1 MGVRDVISTVVQL
14 PALLKLKK
22 AMTPRPPDEQGS
34 LGELAERNATMFGE
48 RTALVF
54 EGESVTWAE
63 LNARANR
70 FAGVLRDAGVEPGD
84 AVSVMMQNSIDMLA
98 VVLAANK
105 IGLIA
110 SLINTNLTGR
120 PLSHCL
126 TVTQSKKCV
135 FGAELSEAIAGVKS
149 ELHLEEGSDYL
160 FVPDNEAPAPN
171 WATDFMALSQGQSE
185 ANPAD
190 TANRTL
196 GEQAFHIFTS
206 GTTGLPKAAIVSNWR
221 CLMGGGAAARGGLRI
236 TEKDRLYCCMPLYH
250 GSALIIGF
258 GAVLDSGASMFL
270 RRRFSASAFLG
281 DVREHGCTAL
291 LYIGELCRYLMA
303 TPPLPDDAN
312 NPVRT
317 AMGNGLRPDLWLD
330 FKSRFGIERISEF
343 YAASEG
349 NISFANFLN
358 KDCTI
363 GLTSNRVAVVAYDVD
378 ADEIVP
384 GDDGKCRNV
393 ASGEP
398 GLLLGHINPLAKF
411 EGYTDAEA
419 TERKIVRDA
428 FEEGDAWFNT
438 GDLIREVDVGFTL
451 GYPHYQFVDR
461 VGDTF
466 RWKSEN
472 VSTNEVGEI
481 LNGFDDVEFCNVYGV
496 EVPGSDGRAG
506 MAAVRLA
513 EGVDGLRL
521 DALAAWV
528 NRELPSYA
536 RPIFVRQQSDIDVT
550 GTFKMV
556 KGDLRREAYD
566 ITAID
571 DPVFVMKPGSSEYEL
586 LDEEYLKTIQAG
598 EAGF

>member
-14 PALLKLKK
+14 PALLQLKK
-22 AMTPRPPDEQGS
+22 AMTPRPPQERGS
-34 LGELAERNATMFGE
+34 LGELAERNAANFGD
-48 RTALVF
+48 RPALVF
-54 EGESVTWAE
+54 EGHAVTWAE
-63 LNARANR
+63 FNARANR
-70 FAGVLRDAGVEPGD
+70 FAGTLQEAGLEPGD
-84 AVSVMMQNSIDMLA
+84 SVSVMMPNGIDMLA
-98 VVLAANK
+98 IAVAANK
-105 IGLIA
+105 LGVIA

-126 TVTQSKKCV
+126 TVTQSKKCI
-135 FGAELSEAIAGVKS
+135 FGAELAEAIAGVKAD
-149 ELHLEEGSDYL
+149 LHLEEGNDY
-160 FVPDNEAPAPN
+160 FYVADKDTPAPN
-171 WATDFMALSQGQSE
+171 WATDFVGLSEGRSE
-185 ANPAD
+185 ANPAN

-196 GEQAFHIFTS
+196 GEHAFHIFTS

-258 GAVLDSGASMFL
+258 GAVLDSAASMFL
-270 RRRFSASAFLG
+270 RRRFSASAFLT
-281 DVREHGCTAL
+281 DVREHHCTAF

-303 TPPLPDDAN
+303 TPEGPDDAN

-317 AMGNGLRPDLWLD
+317 IMGNGLRPDLWLD
-330 FKSRFGIERISEF
+330 FKRRYGIKRVSEF

-378 ADEIVP
+378 EDEIVRD
-384 GDDGKCRNV
+384 DDGKCRNV

-398 GLLLGHINPLAKF
+398 GLLLGHINPNARF

-419 TERKIVRDA
+419 TERKIVRNA
-428 FEEGDAWFNT
+428 FEDGDAWFNT

-481 LNGFDDVEFCNVYGV
+481 LNGFEDVEFCNVYGV
-496 EVPGSDGRAG
+496 EVPGADGRAG
-506 MAAVRLA
+506 MAAVCLA
-513 EGVDGLRL
+513 EGVSSLRL
-521 DALAAWV
+521 DALADWV

-556 KGDLRREAYD
+556 KGDLRKEAYD
-566 ITAID
+566 ITAIG
-571 DPVFVMKPGSSEYEL
+571 DPVFVMKPGSSNYEP
-586 LDEEYLKTIQAG
+586 LDEEYLKVIQAG

>member
-1 MGVRDVISTVVQL
+1 
-14 PALLKLKK
+14 
-22 AMTPRPPDEQGS
+22 
-34 LGELAERNATMFGE
+34 
-48 RTALVF
+48 
-54 EGESVTWAE
+54 
-63 LNARANR
+63 
-70 FAGVLRDAGVEPGD
+70 
-84 AVSVMMQNSIDMLA
+84 
-98 VVLAANK
+98 
-105 IGLIA
+105 
-110 SLINTNLTGR
+110 
-120 PLSHCL
+120 
-126 TVTQSKKCV
+126 
-135 FGAELSEAIAGVKS
+135 
-149 ELHLEEGSDYL
+149 
-160 FVPDNEAPAPN
+160 
-171 WATDFMALSQGQSE
+171 
-185 ANPAD
+185 
-190 TANRTL
+190 
-196 GEQAFHIFTS
+196 
-206 GTTGLPKAAIVSNWR
+206 
-221 CLMGGGAAARGGLRI
+221 
-236 TEKDRLYCCMPLYH
+236 
-250 GSALIIGF
+250 
-258 GAVLDSGASMFL
+258 
-270 RRRFSASAFLG
+270 
-281 DVREHGCTAL
+281 
-291 LYIGELCRYLMA
+291 
-303 TPPLPDDAN
+303 
-312 NPVRT
+312 
-317 AMGNGLRPDLWLD
+317 
-330 FKSRFGIERISEF
+330 
-343 YAASEG
+343 
-349 NISFANFLN
+349 
-358 KDCTI
+358 
-363 GLTSNRVAVVAYDVD
+363 
-378 ADEIVP
+378 
-384 GDDGKCRNV
+384 CRNV

>member
-14 PALLKLKK
+14 PALLQLKK
-22 AMTPRPPDEQGS
+22 AMTPRPPEEQGS
-34 LGELAERNATMFGE
+34 LGELAERNATNLGD

-54 EGESVTWAE
+54 EGESVTWSQF
-63 LNARANR
+63 NVRANR
-70 FAGVLRDAGVEPGD
+70 FFGVLRDSGLEPGD
-84 AVSVMMQNSIDMLA
+84 SVSVMLHNGIDMLA
-98 VVLAANK
+98 LVVAANK
-105 IGLIA
+105 LGAIA

-126 TVTQSKKCV
+126 TVTGSKKCI
-135 FGAELSEAIAGVKS
+135 FGAELGDAIAAVKGD
-149 ELHLEEGSDYL
+149 LDLEEGSDYF
-160 FVPDNEAPAPN
+160 FVSEADTPAPN
-171 WATDFMALSQGQSE
+171 WAADLVALSEDQPTD
-185 ANPAD
+185 NPAN
-190 TANRTL
+190 TADRTL
-196 GEQAFHIFTS
+196 GEHAFHIFTS

-221 CLMGGGAAARGGLRI
+221 CLMGGGAAAKGGLRI

-270 RRRFSASAFLG
+270 RRRFSASSFLS
-281 DVREHGCTAL
+281 DVREHGCTAF

-303 TPPLPDDAN
+303 TPERPDDSD

-317 AMGNGLRPDLWLD
+317 IMGNGLRPDLWLD
-330 FKSRFGIERISEF
+330 FKKRFGIERVSEF

-363 GLTSNRVAVVAYDVD
+363 GLTSNRVAVVEYDVD
-378 ADEIVP
+378 ADEIVR
-384 GDDGKCRNV
+384 GDDGLCRNV
-393 ASGEP
+393 AGGEP

-411 EGYTDAEA
+411 EGYTDKEA
-419 TERKIVRDA
+419 TERKIVRNA

-438 GDLIREVDVGFTL
+438 GDLIREVDVGYAL

-466 RWKSEN
+466 RWKGEN
-472 VSTNEVGEI
+472 VSTNEVGEV
-481 LNGFDDVEFCNVYGV
+481 LNGFADIEFCNVYGV
-496 EVPGSDGRAG
+496 EVPGSEGRAG

-521 DALAAWV
+521 DKLSAWV
-528 NRELPSYA
+528 NENVASYA
-536 RPIFVRQQSDIDVT
+536 KPVFVRQQSEIDVT

-566 ITAID
+566 ITQIA
-571 DPVFVMKPGSSEYEL
+571 DPVFVMKPGSDSYEP
-586 LDEEYLKTIQAG
+586 LDAEYLEVIRAG
-598 EAGF
+598 GAGF

>member
-1 MGVRDVISTVVQL
+1 MGIRDVVSTVVQL
-14 PALLKLKK
+14 PALLQLKK
-22 AMTPRPPDEQGS
+22 AMESRPPEERGS
-34 LGELAERNATMFGE
+34 LGELAERNAATFGD
-48 RTALVF
+48 RPALVF
-54 EGESVTWAE
+54 EGATVTWAE
-63 LNARANR
+63 FNARANR
-70 FAGVLRDAGVEPGD
+70 FAGTLQGAGLEPGD
-84 AVSVMMQNSIDMLA
+84 SLSVMMQNSIDMLA
-98 VVLAANK
+98 LTVAANK
-105 IGLIA
+105 LGITA
-110 SLINTNLTGR
+110 SLINNNLTGR
-120 PLSHCL
+120 SLSHCL

-135 FGAELSEAIAGVKS
+135 FGAEFGEALAGVKG
-149 ELHLEEGSDYL
+149 ELHLEEGSDY
-160 FVPDNEAPAPN
+160 FFTPDKDTPAPN
-171 WATDFMALSQGQSE
+171 WATDFVALSESQPAG
-185 ANPAD
+185 NPAN

-196 GEQAFHIFTS
+196 GEHAFHIFTS
-206 GTTGLPKAAIVSNWR
+206 GTTGLPKAAIVSNAR
-221 CLMGGGAAARGGLRI
+221 CLMGGGASAKGGLRI
-236 TEKDRLYCCMPLYH
+236 TEEDRLYCCMPLYH

-258 GAVLDSGASMFL
+258 GAVLYSGASMFL
-270 RRRFSASAFLG
+270 RRRFSASSFLA
-281 DVREHGCTAL
+281 DVRENGCTAF

-303 TPPLPDDAN
+303 TPEQPDDAD

-317 AMGNGLRPDLWLD
+317 IMGNGLRPDLWLD
-330 FKSRFGIERISEF
+330 FKKRFGIERVAEF

-349 NISFANFLN
+349 NVSFANFLN

-363 GLTSNRVAVVAYDVD
+363 GLTANRVAVVEYDVD
-378 ADEIVP
+378 ADEIVR
-384 GDDGKCRNV
+384 GDDGMCRNV

-398 GLLLGHINPLAKF
+398 GLLLGHINPNARF

-419 TERKIVRDA
+419 TERKVVRNA

-438 GDLIREVDVGFTL
+438 GDLIREVDAGFTL

-481 LNGFDDVEFCNVYGV
+481 LNGFEDVEFCNVYGV

-513 EGVDGLRL
+513 EGVGGLRL
-521 DALAAWV
+521 DALAQWV

-571 DPVFVMKPGSSEYEL
+571 DPVFVMKPGSAEYEP
-586 LDEEYLKTIQAG
+586 LDEEYLKVIQAG